1 MPSLLAARDISII
14 ILAVSSII
22 VMASCCRVL
31 IVQTVRLS
39 RMLRDEILPMLQ
51 ATQETLGTMRG
62 TATFMGD
69 HVVQPVVKASKL
81 CLRHEAGRAACCS
94 ASRWAQIGQE
104 RIE

>member
-1 MPSLLAARDISII
+1 MPSLALIAARDISII

-22 VMASCCRVL
+22 VMALLSVL

-39 RMLRDEILPMLQ
+39 RMLRDEVLPMLQ

-69 HVVQPVVKASKL
+69 HMVQPVVKASSYAYGMRSA
-81 CLRHEAGRAACCS
+81 LRTLLGSQPTGGRK
-94 ASRWAQIGQE
+94 
-104 RIE
+104 